1 MMKTSFIEILIVVT
15 LIVFMIQSY
24 FNKTSMSYEIGKECK
39 KIKSE
44 FRQGFNAS
52 EEKEIK

>member
-1 MMKTSFIEILIVVT
+1 MKTSFIEILIVVT